1 MTLALEL
8 LNIGLSSKEAEVY
21 VAALQLGYA
30 SVQDIADKSGINR
43 TSAYTY
49 IKNLIARGLMNA
61 VERFDRVYYIAEKP
75 EKLKYIYEQQEREI
89 KRKREILDC
98 LMPEL
103 DSIYNLA
110 KQRPTVR
117 YYRNAD
123 ELAAIRNEI
132 SMLRADEMLN
142 IFNYQKF
149 KNYIDKNY
157 IETLLASTGRFKAIY
172 IAEDREIDNKIKS
185 FLKNPNFSL
194 RYLPVEK
201 FGFLCEILIAGDNVY
216 ISREDDCLII
226 RDPLFAQT
234 LGLLFRTLW
243 EIAERV
249 E

>member
-8 LNIGLSSKEAEVY
+8 LNIGLSQKEAEVY

-49 IKNLIARGLMNA
+49 IKNLISRGLMNA
-61 VERFDRVYYIAEKP
+61 TERFGRVYYIAEKP
-75 EKLKYIYEQQEREI
+75 EKLKYLYELQERDI
-89 KRKREILDC
+89 KRKREILDY

-123 ELAAIRNEI
+123 ELSAIRQEI
-132 SMLRADEMLN
+132 SNLRADEMLN

-149 KNYIDKNY
+149 KDFIDKNY
-157 IETLLASTGRFKAIY
+157 IASLLASTLKFKAIY
-172 IAEDREIDNKIKS
+172 IAKEKIIDPRIS
-185 FLKNPNFSL
+185 AFQSHDNFHL

-201 FGFLCEILIAGDNVY
+201 FGFLCEITIADDNVY
-216 ISREDDCLII
+216 ISREEDCLII
-226 RDPLFAQT
+226 RDPLFSQT

-243 EIAERV
+243 EIAEKV